1 VLRLVAHG
9 KTTSFLEEKNM
20 NLICNDQVDC
30 AVSGKPIEILLVE
43 DNPEDAALT
52 IETLQEGRIRNR
64 ITLVEDGVLAMDFL
78 RRIGPYADAQRP
90 DLILLDLQLPR
101 KNGREV
107 LMEIKEDREL
117 KRIPVVI
124 MTTSS
129 AEQDIFESY
138 NLHANCY
145 LTKPVELDEFI
156 DVVHRIE
163 DFWLTIVKLP
173 AA

>member
-1 VLRLVAHG
+1 M
-9 KTTSFLEEKNM
+9 NM
-20 NLICNDQVDC
+20 IFDNQTDC
-30 AVSGKPIEILLVE
+30 SIVGKPIEILVVE

-52 IETLQEGRIRNR
+52 IETLQEGRIRNH
-64 ITLVEDGVLAMDFL
+64 ITLVEDGVCAMDFL
-78 RRIGPYADAQRP
+78 HRKEPYTDAPRP
-90 DLILLDLQLPR
+90 DLVLLDLQLPR

-107 LMEIKEDREL
+107 LMEIKADRDL

-129 AEQDIFESY
+129 AEQDIFAAY

-145 LTKPVELDEFI
+145 ITKPVELDDFI
-156 DVVHRIE
+156 GAVRKIE

>member
-1 VLRLVAHG
+1 MMTLDEMTDVRVVG
-9 KTTSFLEEKNM
+9 T
-20 NLICNDQVDC
+20 
-30 AVSGKPIEILLVE
+30 PIEILLVE

-52 IETLQEGRIRNR
+52 METLREGRIRNHV
-64 ITLVEDGVLAMDFL
+64 TLVEDGVEALDFL
-78 RRIGPYADAQRP
+78 RRREPYGNARRP

-107 LMEIKEDREL
+107 LEDIKADQSL
-117 KRIPVVI
+117 KRIPVII

-129 AEQDIFESY
+129 AEQDIFDTY

-145 LTKPVELDEFI
+145 ITKPIELEDFI
-156 DVVHRIE
+156 NAVHRIE

>member
-1 VLRLVAHG
+1 MIKIFDVREDSMNKVFD
-9 KTTSFLEEKNM
+9 KTTGSSGL
-20 NLICNDQVDC
+20 
-30 AVSGKPIEILLVE
+30 GKPIEILLVE
-43 DNPEDAALT
+43 DNPEDASLT
-52 IETLQEGRIRNR
+52 METLKEGRIHNN
-64 ITLVEDGVLAMDFL
+64 ISLVEDGVQAMEFL
-78 RRIGPYADAQRP
+78 RRVAPYADAPRP

-107 LMEIKEDREL
+107 LSEVKEDRDL
-117 KRIPVVI
+117 RRIPVVI
-124 MTTSS
+124 MTTSA

-138 NLHANCY
+138 DLHANCY

-156 DVVHRIE
+156 GVVRKIE

>member
-1 VLRLVAHG
+1 MHNTIPTRLGDG
-9 KTTSFLEEKNM
+9 KMSKELHCRSATRAL
-20 NLICNDQVDC
+20 
-30 AVSGKPIEILLVE
+30 GKPIEILLVE

-52 IETLQEGRIRNR
+52 METLREGRICNN
-64 ITLVEDGVLAMDFL
+64 ITLVEDGVEAMEYL
-78 RRIGPYADAQRP
+78 RHHSPYEGMPRP

-107 LMEIKEDREL
+107 LSEIKEDRDL
-117 KRIPVVI
+117 RRIPVVI
-124 MTTSS
+124 MTTSA

-138 NLHANCY
+138 DLHANCY
-145 LTKPVELDEFI
+145 LTKPVELDDFI
-156 DVVHRIE
+156 NVVRRIE

>member
-1 VLRLVAHG
+1 MIFDEQTDCRVLG
-9 KTTSFLEEKNM
+9 T
-20 NLICNDQVDC
+20 
-30 AVSGKPIEILLVE
+30 PIEILLVE

-52 IETLQEGRIRNR
+52 METLRDGRIRNHVTR
-64 ITLVEDGVLAMDFL
+64 VEDGVEALDFL
-78 RRIGPYADAQRP
+78 RRREPYSDAPRP

-107 LMEIKEDREL
+107 LEEIKVDDDL
-117 KRIPVVI
+117 KRIPVII

-129 AEQDIFESY
+129 AEKDIFDTY

-145 LTKPVELDEFI
+145 ITKPIELDDFI
-156 DVVHRIE
+156 NAVRRIE

>member
-1 VLRLVAHG
+1 
-9 KTTSFLEEKNM
+9 
-20 NLICNDQVDC
+20 
-30 AVSGKPIEILLVE
+30 
-43 DNPEDAALT
+43 
-52 IETLQEGRIRNR
+52 
-64 ITLVEDGVLAMDFL
+64 MDFL
-78 RRIGPYADAQRP
+78 RRKEPYTAAVRP

-107 LMEIKEDREL
+107 LMEVKQDRDL

-124 MTTSS
+124 MTTSN

-145 LTKPVELDEFI
+145 LTKPVELDDFI
-156 DVVHRIE
+156 EVVRKIE

-173 AA
+173 SS

>member
-1 VLRLVAHG
+1 MPVI
-9 KTTSFLEEKNM
+9 F
-20 NLICNDQVDC
+20 DQQTDC
-30 AVSGKPIEILLVE
+30 AVSGVPIDILLVE

-52 IETLQEGRIRNR
+52 IETLKTGRIRNQVAH
-64 ITLVEDGVLAMDFL
+64 VEDGVEAMNFL
-78 RRIGPYADAQRP
+78 RRHAPYANAPRP

-107 LMEIKEDREL
+107 LIEVKEDRDL

-124 MTTSS
+124 MTTST

-156 DVVHRIE
+156 GVVRKIE
-163 DFWLTIVKLP
+163 DFWLSVVKLP

>member
-1 VLRLVAHG
+1 MSMV
-9 KTTSFLEEKNM
+9 
-20 NLICNDQVDC
+20 IDDQTAY
-30 AVSGKPIEILLVE
+30 AVFAKPIEILLVE
-43 DNPEDAALT
+43 DNPDDASLT
-52 IETLQEGRIRNR
+52 METLQKGKIRNHV
-64 ITLVEDGVLAMDFL
+64 TLVEDGVAAMCFL
-78 RRIGPYADAQRP
+78 RREEPYADARRP
-90 DLILLDLQLPR
+90 DLVLLDLQLPR

-107 LMEIKEDREL
+107 LAEMKADPSL

-145 LTKPVELDEFI
+145 ITKPVELDEFI
-156 DVVHRIE
+156 NAVRRIE
-163 DFWLTIVKLP
+163 EFWLTIVKLP

>member
-1 VLRLVAHG
+1 MPVI
-9 KTTSFLEEKNM
+9 F
-20 NLICNDQVDC
+20 DQQTGC
-30 AVSGKPIEILLVE
+30 AVSGVPIVILLVE

-52 IETLQEGRIRNR
+52 IETLKTGRIRNH
-64 ITLVEDGVLAMDFL
+64 ITHVEDGVEAMDFL
-78 RRIGPYADAQRP
+78 RRDGPYRDAPRP

-101 KNGREV
+101 KSGREV
-107 LMEIKEDREL
+107 LMEVKEDRDL

-124 MTTSS
+124 MTTSA

-156 DVVHRIE
+156 NVVRKIE
-163 DFWLTIVKLP
+163 DFWLTVVKLP

>member
-1 VLRLVAHG
+1 MVQL
-9 KTTSFLEEKNM
+9 
-20 NLICNDQVDC
+20 
-30 AVSGKPIEILLVE
+30 
-43 DNPEDAALT
+43 
-52 IETLQEGRIRNR
+52 
-64 ITLVEDGVLAMDFL
+64 
-78 RRIGPYADAQRP
+78 
-90 DLILLDLQLPR
+90 DLILLDLQLPK

-107 LMEIKEDREL
+107 LMEVKEDRDL

-124 MTTSS
+124 MTTST

-156 DVVHRIE
+156 GVVRKIE
-163 DFWLTIVKLP
+163 DFWLSVVKLP

>member
-1 VLRLVAHG
+1 MNMVFDEQ
-9 KTTSFLEEKNM
+9 TT
-20 NLICNDQVDC
+20 C
-30 AVSGKPIEILLVE
+30 AVSGKPIQILLVE

-52 IETLQEGRIRNR
+52 IETLQEGRIRNH
-64 ITLVEDGVLAMDFL
+64 ITRVEDGVQAMDFL
-78 RRIGPYADAQRP
+78 RRNEPYADAPRP

-156 DVVHRIE
+156 DVVRRIE

>member
-1 VLRLVAHG
+1 
-9 KTTSFLEEKNM
+9 M
-20 NLICNDQVDC
+20 NTIFNEQTGCGV
-30 AVSGKPIEILLVE
+30 VGKPIEILVVE

-52 IETLQEGRIRNR
+52 METLQEGRISNH
-64 ITLVEDGVLAMDFL
+64 ISLVEDGVYAMDFL
-78 RRIGPYADAQRP
+78 RRTGDYANAPRP

-107 LMEIKEDREL
+107 LMEIKADRDL

-124 MTTSS
+124 MTTSN
-129 AEQDIFESY
+129 AEQDIFEAY

-145 LTKPVELDEFI
+145 ITKPVELDDFI
-156 DVVHRIE
+156 GAVRKIE

>member
-1 VLRLVAHG
+1 M
-9 KTTSFLEEKNM
+9 S
-20 NLICNDQVDC
+20 QVFDAC
-30 AVSGKPIEILLVE
+30 GNGGSLGKPIEILLVE

-52 IETLQEGRIRNR
+52 METLHDGRIRNN

-78 RRIGPYADAQRP
+78 RRAGPYASAPRP

-107 LMEIKEDREL
+107 LTEVKADRDL
-117 KRIPVVI
+117 RRIPVVI
-124 MTTSS
+124 MTTSA

-138 NLHANCY
+138 DLHANCY
-145 LTKPVELDEFI
+145 LTKPVELDDFI
-156 DVVHRIE
+156 NVVRKIE

>member
-1 VLRLVAHG
+1 M
-9 KTTSFLEEKNM
+9 NM
-20 NLICNDQVDC
+20 IFDDQTDC
-30 AVSGKPIEILLVE
+30 SIVGKPIEILVVE

-52 IETLQEGRIRNR
+52 METLQEGRIRNH
-64 ITLVEDGVLAMDFL
+64 ITLVEDGVCAMDFL
-78 RRIGPYADAQRP
+78 RRNEPYTDAPRP

-107 LMEIKEDREL
+107 LTEIKADRDL
-117 KRIPVVI
+117 RRIPVVI

-129 AEQDIFESY
+129 AEQDIFTAY

-145 LTKPVELDEFI
+145 ITKPVELDDFI
-156 DVVHRIE
+156 GAVRKIE
-163 DFWLTIVKLP
+163 DFWMTIVKLP

>member
-1 VLRLVAHG
+1 MIM
-9 KTTSFLEEKNM
+9 T
-20 NLICNDQVDC
+20 VDEPSIVNFDEHAGR

-43 DNPEDAALT
+43 DNPDDAALT
-52 IETLQEGRIRNR
+52 METLRQGRILNN
-64 ITLVEDGVLAMDFL
+64 ITLAEDGVEAMDIL
-78 RRIGPYADAQRP
+78 RRNGSFADAPRP

-107 LMEIKEDREL
+107 LMEVKEDRDL

-129 AEQDIFESY
+129 AEKDIFESY

-156 DVVHRIE
+156 EVVRKIE
-163 DFWLTIVKLP
+163 DFWLTVVKLP

>member
-1 VLRLVAHG
+1 
-9 KTTSFLEEKNM
+9 M
-20 NLICNDQVDC
+20 NLTINEPFDC
-30 AVSGKPIEILLVE
+30 AISGRPIEILLVE

-52 IETLQEGRIRNR
+52 IETLREGRIRNH

-78 RRIGPYADAQRP
+78 RRKEPYTLAPRP

-107 LMEIKEDREL
+107 LTEVKEDRDL
-117 KRIPVVI
+117 RRIPVVI

-145 LTKPVELDEFI
+145 LTKPVELDDFI
-156 DVVHRIE
+156 NVVRKIE
-163 DFWLTIVKLP
+163 DFWLAVVKLP

>member
-1 VLRLVAHG
+1 MPVVFDEQ
-9 KTTSFLEEKNM
+9 TT
-20 NLICNDQVDC
+20 CCVC
-30 AVSGKPIEILLVE
+30 GVPIEILLVE

-52 IETLQEGRIRNR
+52 IETLKGGRISNH
-64 ITLVEDGVLAMDFL
+64 ITRVEDGVEAMDYL
-78 RRIGPYADAQRP
+78 RHNGPYADSPRP

-107 LMEIKEDREL
+107 LAEVKADHDL
-117 KRIPVVI
+117 KRIPVVV

>member
-1 VLRLVAHG
+1 M
-9 KTTSFLEEKNM
+9 NM
-20 NLICNDQVDC
+20 IFDEQTDC
-30 AVSGKPIEILLVE
+30 HTIGKPIEILVVE

-52 IETLQEGRIRNR
+52 METLREGRIRNH
-64 ITLVEDGVLAMDFL
+64 ISLVEDGVEAMDFL
-78 RRIGPYADAQRP
+78 RRNEPYANSPRP

-101 KNGREV
+101 KSGREV
-107 LMEIKEDREL
+107 LMEIKADRDL

-129 AEQDIFESY
+129 AEQDIFEAY

-145 LTKPVELDEFI
+145 VTKPIELDDFI
-156 DVVHRIE
+156 GAVRKIE
-163 DFWLTIVKLP
+163 DFWLTVVKLP

>member
-1 VLRLVAHG
+1 MIFDEQTNCRTIG
-9 KTTSFLEEKNM
+9 T
-20 NLICNDQVDC
+20 
-30 AVSGKPIEILLVE
+30 PIEILVVE

-52 IETLQEGRIRNR
+52 METLREGRIRNH
-64 ITLVEDGVLAMDFL
+64 ISLVEDGVEAMDFL
-78 RRIGPYADAQRP
+78 RRNEPYAGAPRP

-101 KNGREV
+101 KSGREV
-107 LMEIKEDREL
+107 LMEIKADRDL

-129 AEQDIFESY
+129 AEQDIFEAY

-145 LTKPVELDEFI
+145 VTKPIELDDFI
-156 DVVHRIE
+156 GAVRKIE

>member
-1 VLRLVAHG
+1 MPMV
-9 KTTSFLEEKNM
+9 F
-20 NLICNDQVDC
+20 DQQSEC
-30 AVSGKPIEILLVE
+30 AVSGVPIDILLVE
-43 DNPEDAALT
+43 DNPDDAALT
-52 IETLQEGRIRNR
+52 IETLKAGRIRNQVMH
-64 ITLVEDGVLAMDFL
+64 VEDGVEAMQFL
-78 RRIGPYADAQRP
+78 RRHPPYDHAPRP
-90 DLILLDLQLPR
+90 DLILLDLQLPK

-107 LMEIKEDREL
+107 LMEVKEDRDL

-124 MTTSS
+124 MTTST

-156 DVVHRIE
+156 GVVRKIE
-163 DFWLTIVKLP
+163 DFWLTVVKLP

>member
-1 VLRLVAHG
+1 
-9 KTTSFLEEKNM
+9 M
-20 NLICNDQVDC
+20 NIIIDAQKDN
-30 AVSGKPIEILLVE
+30 STIGRPIEILVVE

-52 IETLQEGRIRNR
+52 METLQEGRIRNH
-64 ITLVEDGVLAMDFL
+64 ISLVEDGVLAMDFL
-78 RRIGPYADAQRP
+78 RRNHPYADAPRP

-107 LMEIKEDREL
+107 LFEIKEDRDL

-124 MTTSS
+124 MTTSD

-145 LTKPVELDEFI
+145 ITKPIELDDFI
-156 DVVHRIE
+156 GAIRKIE
-163 DFWLTIVKLP
+163 NFWLTIVKLP

>member
-1 VLRLVAHG
+1 M
-9 KTTSFLEEKNM
+9 NM
-20 NLICNDQVDC
+20 VFDEQTDC
-30 AVSGKPIEILLVE
+30 GVIGTPIEILVVE
-43 DNPEDAALT
+43 DNPDDAALT
-52 IETLQEGRIRNR
+52 METLQEGRIRNH
-64 ITLVEDGVLAMDFL
+64 ITLVEDGVQAMDFL
-78 RRIGPYADAQRP
+78 RRIEPYADSPRP

-107 LMEIKEDREL
+107 LMEIKADRDL

-129 AEQDIFESY
+129 AEQDIFEAY

-145 LTKPVELDEFI
+145 VTKPVELDDFI
-156 DVVHRIE
+156 SAVRKIE

>member
-1 VLRLVAHG
+1 
-9 KTTSFLEEKNM
+9 M
-20 NLICNDQVDC
+20 NLTLDERPDC
-30 AVSGKPIEILLVE
+30 AVFGRPIEILLVE

-52 IETLQEGRIRNR
+52 IETLRDGRIRNH

-78 RRIGPYADAQRP
+78 RRNEPYSAAPRP

-107 LMEIKEDREL
+107 LTEVKEDRDL

-145 LTKPVELDEFI
+145 LTKPVELDDFI
-156 DVVHRIE
+156 GVVRKIE
-163 DFWLTIVKLP
+163 DFWLSVVKLP